1 MANHFFFSLHPSKAK
16 FKPKGSATHYAR
28 NKGVMKLN
36 ADLAHYIANCVKLG
50 NVEPELFVCGWL
62 NRKEN
67 MMNVGFEIPRN
78 EAVEILLDL
87 VAKEGNPFD
96 EFYQEDER

>member
-28 NKGVMKLN
+28 NKGVMYLD
-36 ADLAHYIANCVKLG
+36 ADLARYIANCVALG
-50 NVEPELFVCGWL
+50 EESPTLFVCGWL

-67 MMNVGFEIPRN
+67 VMNVGFEIPRD
-78 EAVEILLDL
+78 EAVEQALELQ
-87 VAKEGNPFD
+87 AKERIRLDDFFH
-96 EFYQEDER
+96 EE

>member
-28 NKGVMKLN
+28 NKGVMYFD
-36 ADLAHYIANCVKLG
+36 ADLARYIANCVALG
-50 NVEPELFVCGWL
+50 DESPTLFVCGWL

-67 MMNVGFEIPRN
+67 VMNIGLEIPRDK
-78 EAVEILLDL
+78 AVEQILELQGREQVRL
-87 VAKEGNPFD
+87 VDF
-96 EFYQEDER
+96 FQEE

>member
-1 MANHFFFSLHPSKAK
+1 MANHFFFTLHPSKAK

-36 ADLAHYIANCVKLG
+36 PDLARYIANCVRLG
-50 NVEPELFVCGWL
+50 DEEPSLFVCGWL

-67 MMNVGFEIPRN
+67 VMNVGFEIPRDK
-78 EAVEILLDL
+78 AVEQAL
-87 VAKEGNPFD
+87 VLKAKERIHLDDFFH
-96 EFYQEDER
+96 EE

>member
-1 MANHFFFSLHPSKAK
+1 MGNHFFFSLHPSKAK

-36 ADLAHYIANCVKLG
+36 EDLARYIANCVRLG
-50 NVEPELFVCGWL
+50 EVEPELFVCGWL

-67 MMNVGFEIPRN
+67 TMNVGFELPRN
-78 EAVEILLDL
+78 EAVEQLLEL
-87 VAKEGNPFD
+87 QAKERNGLDNF
-96 EFYQEDER
+96 FLED